1 MKVNGKME
9 LLKVEI
15 SPEVLAPEKKVFLE
29 NLFLKTWARAQ
40 KEVERLVAAELK
52 SQIGGLPF

>member
-1 MKVNGKME
+1 ME